1 MPGASSP
8 MLGQSAT
15 IRSAPGL
22 AMPCPLISE
31 TFGVMASEARA
42 GPPGR
47 RKVSMRG
54 HERRRATASRVR
66 SAEFQGFPP
75 GLSVVE
81 PPMSAVWTPRCSRIA
96 GRRWTPTV
104 HVLKSAT
111 ARGPGCTGQG
121 LCVLHETPNLAEYTH
136 LAASRTQTL
145 YSTHRFLRCHD
156 IRNPQKP
163 RDNTVGRRRRRRR
176 PVPSK
181 PLPLRCPPCLPALP
195 LPTRSLPRRRH
206 RPCHSPIRL
215 SPRRRTSSPG
225 TTPTPATCRGA
236 APEQRRGRSSSRRS

>member
-1 MPGASSP
+1 

-66 SAEFQGFPP
+66 AAEFQRRPP
-75 GLSVVE
+75 GTSTAD
-81 PPMSAVWTPRCSRIA
+81 PPMSAGWTPRCSRIA
-96 GRRWTPTV
+96 GRRWTPTA
-104 HVLKSAT
+104 HVLRSAT

-121 LCVLHETPNLAEYTH
+121 LCILHETPPTVEYTH
-136 LAASRTQTL
+136 IPAS
-145 YSTHRFLRCHD
+145 STHTSCSTRQV
-156 IRNPQKP
+156 PP
-163 RDNTVGRRRRRRR
+163 ER
-176 PVPSK
+176 PSP
-181 PLPLRCPPCLPALP
+181 PLPV
-195 LPTRSLPRRRH
+195 TRSSAPGAQASQPTGGSDAMTPDPLRNHEITRSRASSLGLTSPRPRARLQPRAP
-206 RPCHSPIRL
+206 RPCRQLHERSRD
-215 SPRRRTSSPG
+215 
-225 TTPTPATCRGA
+225 
-236 APEQRRGRSSSRRS
+236 APEPN

>member
-8 MLGQSAT
+8 MLRQSAT

-66 SAEFQGFPP
+66 AAEFQRRPP
-75 GLSVVE
+75 GTSTAD
-81 PPMSAVWTPRCSRIA
+81 PPMSAGWTPRCSRIA
-96 GRRWTPTV
+96 GRRWTPTA
-104 HVLKSAT
+104 HVLRSAT

-121 LCVLHETPNLAEYTH
+121 LCILHETPPTVEYTH
-136 LAASRTQTL
+136 IPAS
-145 YSTHRFLRCHD
+145 STHTSCSTRQVPPERPSPPPSGDAIKRPRRPGKSAHRWLRCHD
-156 IRNPQKP
+156 TRPPQKP
-163 RDNTVGRRRRRRR
+163 RDNTLAGLIARTHESSAAR
-176 PVPSK
+176 
-181 PLPLRCPPCLPALP
+181 AT
-195 LPTRSLPRRRH
+195 PTSG
-206 RPCHSPIRL
+206 
-215 SPRRRTSSPG
+215 TSAMP
-225 TTPTPATCRGA
+225 TTPRAK
-236 APEQRRGRSSSRRS
+236 SRRS